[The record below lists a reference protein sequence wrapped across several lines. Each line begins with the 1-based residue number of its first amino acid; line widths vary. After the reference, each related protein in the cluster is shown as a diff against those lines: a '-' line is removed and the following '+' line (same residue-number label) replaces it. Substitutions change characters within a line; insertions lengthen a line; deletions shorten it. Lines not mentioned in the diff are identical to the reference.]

1 MRFKSMRPGLVENEL
16 DTDVDTKAHDG
27 HRNENVTPLT
37 LPITEEE
44 RTPWLP
50 TVVLTV

>member
-1 MRFKSMRPGLVENEL
+1 MRPAEGPVENEL

-37 LPITEEE
+37 LQN
-44 RTPWLP
+44 
-50 TVVLTV
+50 

>member
-1 MRFKSMRPGLVENEL
+1 MRGRPRGPVENEL

-37 LPITEEE
+37 LPITEELKGHHGCQQ
-44 RTPWLP
+44 WC
-50 TVVLTV
+50 